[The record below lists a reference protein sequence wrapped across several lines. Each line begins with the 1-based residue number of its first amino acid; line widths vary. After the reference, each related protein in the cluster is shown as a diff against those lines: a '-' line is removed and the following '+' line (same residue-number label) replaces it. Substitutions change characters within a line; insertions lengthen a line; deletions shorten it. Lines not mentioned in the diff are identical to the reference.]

1 MNYGNWTNSNC
12 NQSCDCQFI
21 FKTWISSQTSDKEL
35 TQVTQE
41 KNIDIIKKS
50 PHLKEGIN
58 NVYQTCEIIIQKQI
72 KYKNL
77 SLCESVWAS
86 V

>member
-41 KNIDIIKKS
+41 KKYRYHKGE
-50 PHLKEGIN
+50 PPFKRR
-58 NVYQTCEIIIQKQI
+58 YKQRLPNMWN
-72 KYKNL
+72 YN
-77 SLCESVWAS
+77 SETN
-86 V
+86 